1 MATQQKEEK
10 EGKVCVPSNFVYIHN
25 EKPTG
30 NQNLTFMFSV
40 HTKSKLSGE
49 QVNVRM

>member
-1 MATQQKEEK
+1 MDTQQKEEK

-25 EKPTG
+25 ENTTG
-30 NQNLTFMFSV
+30 YQNLTFMFSM

-49 QVNVRM
+49 QVIVKL